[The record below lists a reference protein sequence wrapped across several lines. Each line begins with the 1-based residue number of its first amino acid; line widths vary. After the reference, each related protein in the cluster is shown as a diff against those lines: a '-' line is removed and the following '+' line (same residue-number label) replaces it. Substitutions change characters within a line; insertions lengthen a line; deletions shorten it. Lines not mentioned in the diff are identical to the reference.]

1 MSHPQ
6 ISFST
11 VRQYFGRT
19 LAAMNNLCI
28 FEFDTGAHVLKGKG
42 GGAIMRLKED
52 LAAHAQI
59 VKLGL
64 N

>member
-42 GGAIMRLKED
+42 GGGYNEAKKRFS
-52 LAAHAQI
+52 
-59 VKLGL
+59 
-64 N
+64 